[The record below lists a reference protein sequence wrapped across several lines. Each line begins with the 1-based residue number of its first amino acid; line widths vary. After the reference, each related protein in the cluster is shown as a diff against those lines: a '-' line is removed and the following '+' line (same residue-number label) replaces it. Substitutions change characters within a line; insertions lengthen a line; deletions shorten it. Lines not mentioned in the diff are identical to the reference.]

1 MALLDKCAIALDA
14 AMMNH
19 PFFGIA
25 SQARLEN
32 IVIWCENS
40 IVLR

>member
-32 IVIWCENS
+32 NIIILCG
-40 IVLR
+40 R